1 MIQDS
6 NLVERVSYVE
16 NGKNLYSC
24 KHPISF
30 QKAILKQV
38 SVVFSSLAL
47 LFRLSCSRVL
57 LTQVLRPSNS
67 RHPVSNQQKP
77 THQTIVHGR
86 FVVFAISQRKPSFS
100 PWSRDALA
108 WCRGDTSTCQL
119 GLTVGN
125 YRIGIRWWK
134 DFEIKLYSL
143 LFITWHKM
151 QHLTTSIEYCSNKRK
166 QAINPRANSL
176 P

>member
-16 NGKNLYSC
+16 NSKNLYSC

-38 SVVFSSLAL
+38 SVVLSSLAL
-47 LFRLSCSRVL
+47 LFRLSCARVL

-86 FVVFAISQRKPSFS
+86 FVVFRYLAEKAIVFALIKRCSGLM
-100 PWSRDALA
+100 SRWHKHLSA
-108 WCRGDTSTCQL
+108 WLDGWKLQNWDTLMEGSWNQ
-119 GLTVGN
+119 V
-125 YRIGIRWWK
+125 
-134 DFEIKLYSL
+134 SL

-151 QHLTTSIEYCSNKRK
+151 QHLTPFIEYCSNTRK
-166 QAINPRANSL
+166 QAINPRAN
-176 P
+176 